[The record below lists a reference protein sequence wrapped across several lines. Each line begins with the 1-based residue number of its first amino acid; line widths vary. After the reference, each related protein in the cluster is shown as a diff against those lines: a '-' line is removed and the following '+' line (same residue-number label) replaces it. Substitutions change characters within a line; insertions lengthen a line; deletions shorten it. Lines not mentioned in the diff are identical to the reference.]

1 MLVLGLLFP
10 GASVVAWR
18 YRIGLPTQEMQV
30 QSPGS
35 ERPPGEGNWQ
45 PTPVILPE
53 KSHGQRNLVGYSP
66 CGRKDSD

>member
-30 QSPGS
+30 QSLGQKDPL
-35 ERPPGEGNWQ
+35 EKEIGN
-45 PTPVILPE
+45 PL
-53 KSHGQRNLVGYSP
+53 
-66 CGRKDSD
+66 

>member
-1 MLVLGLLFP
+1 MTTELNWELPRTGGFP
-10 GASVVAWR
+10 GGSVVKNPLAK
-18 YRIGLPTQEMQV
+18 QETWV
-30 QSPGS
+30 QSPGWKD
-35 ERPPGEGNWQ
+35 PLKWQ